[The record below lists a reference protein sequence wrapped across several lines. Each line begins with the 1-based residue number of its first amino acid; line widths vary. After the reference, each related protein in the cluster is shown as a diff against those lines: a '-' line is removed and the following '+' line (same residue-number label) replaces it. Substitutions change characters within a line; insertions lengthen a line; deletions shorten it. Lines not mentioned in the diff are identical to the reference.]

1 MPVYYNLDITQGS
14 TFSARLTAKNE
25 IGTAINIDG
34 HNVRGSIKNRYSDT
48 SALVSFIPTI
58 VNASEGTVD
67 IVLSGTQ
74 TAILPIT
81 QAVYD
86 IEMYKTG
93 ADGEDDNSFVVK
105 LLDGKVNIHPE
116 VTTSTS

>member
-1 MPVYYNLDITQGS
+1 MPIYYNLDIIQGS
-14 TFSARLTAKNE
+14 SFSARLNAKNSV
-25 IGTAINIDG
+25 GTAIDITG
-34 HNVRGSIKNRYSDT
+34 HNVRGTIKNRYSDT
-48 SALVSFIPTI
+48 TPLIAFIPTI
-58 VNASEGTVD
+58 VSSTVGTVD
-67 IVLSGTQ
+67 VILSGTQ

-86 IEMYKTG
+86 IEMYRTG
-93 ADGEDDNSFVVK
+93 ANGEDDDSHVVK